1 MLRYLSLVS
10 GLKTPSL
17 CPKKP
22 NRNSKAKNLS
32 SLLSSADKSTTKFR
46 TTPSS
51 LIKSTTKP
59 FSLTSPAATATKD
72 RPLKPFV
79 SSVDSQAAL
88 LSTSVTN
95 FSLDSPKLSSS
106 VDATLSLPKSGGT
119 NNANALETVL
129 GIPWFST
136 VSNNNISQLRKEV
149 LPERRQKWI
158 FKNTETHRSEKL
170 VNLCANKL
178 GTDATL
184 NEFGRLGLETGVKE
198 YNSLIRICIER
209 AKDCDHEDV
218 ALEEQI
224 WKAFQLLNFMKEQG
238 FQLEEETYG
247 PLLMYLIDKGMIE
260 EFHFFRKA
268 IESGNSRSDPR
279 LENYLSAL
287 CESKRNSEF
296 LQLLETVDITKVSSL
311 DHVMSIFKFLG
322 RPGLESFAEKYLLA
336 LKISDYG
343 VENVSNVIFS
353 YTSGILNLKGE
364 DIISKFK
371 ELHAKLEIKPS
382 SASYEKLIAYTCDLY
397 EVLLALDIVDEMS
410 EAGLTPS
417 IDTLNSVLIA
427 CDKSLTY
434 NLSHRV
440 YSTICHLNLKPNSE
454 TFRRMIILNVKM
466 CDFDGAYAMLC
477 DEKKMNLMLTADM
490 YNAIMDGY
498 FQKKDM
504 AGALRV
510 FKQMEKADAKPNS
523 QTFSHLIENC
533 SNEKDIVKYYEE
545 MTCSRVQA
553 TRQVFMALI
562 TAYASCGE
570 FEKAKQVIL
579 DKCIL
584 AESLN
589 EIKGSLVLAL
599 ASNGQKFDALVIHEA
614 IKQAGRRLKPK
625 AAFDLILHLLSEEN
639 LSILI
644 QLLED
649 LKDSPYWL
657 DGCEEV
663 IVVAVGCKS
672 LSYAVP
678 LLKQLKEFC
687 FGSLFVSGLLLFFF
701 LFWAIAEEPTDSQFG
716 LDLLRIMKNEL
727 DLALLP
733 ECFDFLLS
741 VCVKEKNLQISRL
754 IWKEYETAGL
764 PYVTFSCLWMY
775 RVLLV
780 SGDRRGA
787 RKILSKI
794 PKDDPNIR
802 MLIRGNNHENWLE
815 LEDYWGPSFSFLPG
829 IGLQRVA

>member
-1 MLRYLSLVS
+1 MLRY
-10 GLKTPSL
+10 
-17 CPKKP
+17 
-22 NRNSKAKNLS
+22 
-32 SLLSSADKSTTKFR
+32 LSSADKSTTKFR

-59 FSLTSPAATATKD
+59 FSLTSPAATTTKD

-136 VSNNNISQLRKEV
+136 VSNNNISQLRTEV

-184 NEFGRLGLETGVKE
+184 NEFGRLGRETGVKE

-224 WKAFQLLNFMKEQG
+224 CKAFQLLNFMKDQG

-247 PLLMYLIDKGMIE
+247 PLLMYLIDMGMIE

-279 LENYLSAL
+279 LGYYEMLLWIRVNDEEKIQELCNCTAIDYEGDYFNLIGMWFNVILTLYLFPVN
-287 CESKRNSEF
+287 E
-296 LQLLETVDITKVSSL
+296 IY
-311 DHVMSIFKFLG
+311 
-322 RPGLESFAEKYLLA
+322 YL
-336 LKISDYG
+336 INYG

-440 YSTICHLNLKPNSE
+440 YSTIYHLNLKPNSE
-454 TFRRMIILNVKM
+454 TFRRMISLNVKM

-545 MTCSRVQA
+545 MTCSGVQA

-599 ASNGQKFDALVIHEA
+599 ASNGQKFDALVIYEE
-614 IKQAGRRLKPK
+614 IKQAGWRLKPK

-657 DGCEEV
+657 DGCEAV

-678 LLKQLKEFC
+678 LLKQLKDEIKP
-687 FGSLFVSGLLLFFF
+687 SRFVSEVFLFQ
-701 LFWAIAEEPTDSQFG
+701 LFWAIEEEPTDSQFG

-733 ECFDFLLS
+733 ECFDCLLS

-754 IWKEYETAGL
+754 IWKEYETAGV

-775 RVLLV
+775 RALLV

-802 MLIRGNNHENWLE
+802 MLIREGSIGFGSKTGVIVP
-815 LEDYWGPSFSFLPG
+815 YWES
-829 IGLQRVA
+829 RVQ